1 MQQIPTARLRQDISI
16 IRPWQ
21 APMARLVT
29 LLLASFLLSAVP
41 LIAEDKLPEVSH
53 DGLHLVP
60 GTEVA
65 AAWVKPD
72 ADFGSYDKVM
82 ILDAYVAFRKGWM
95 RDKNRSSVHRITHSD
110 VERIKKD
117 VAGLFHETFVEV
129 LSEKEGYPVVEAAG
143 DAVLLLRPAIIDL
156 DVTAPDVDTAARS
169 RTYAAS
175 AGAATLYLELYDSV
189 SGEIL
194 ARAIDRKAANHPG
207 NFMRWT
213 NRMTNRA
220 EARKVL
226 AEWAGLL
233 RDRMDQIHGKG
244 ED

>member
-1 MQQIPTARLRQDISI
+1 MQQIPTARLRQDISRV
-16 IRPWQ
+16 RPWR
-21 APMARLVT
+21 APMAQLVT
-29 LLLASFLLSAVP
+29 LLLASLLLSAVP

-72 ADFGSYDKVM
+72 ADFSGYHRVM
-82 ILDAYVAFRKGWM
+82 ILDAYVAFRKGWL
-95 RDKNRSSVHRITHSD
+95 RDKNRSSVHRITNSD

-143 DAVLLLRPAIIDL
+143 DDVLLLRPAIIDL
-156 DVTAPDVDTAARS
+156 DVTAPDLPTAGRS
-169 RTYAAS
+169 YTFAAS
-175 AGAATLYLELYDSV
+175 AGAATLYLEHYDSV

-207 NFMRWT
+207 DIMRWA
-213 NRMTNRA
+213 NKVSNRA
-220 EARKVL
+220 EAKRVI
-226 AEWAGLL
+226 AGWARLL
-233 RDRMDQIHGKG
+233 RDRLDEIHGKG
-244 ED
+244 HL

>member
-1 MQQIPTARLRQDISI
+1 MQQIPTARLGRDISMV
-16 IRPWQ
+16 RLWR

-29 LLLASFLLSAVP
+29 LLLASLFLSAVP
-41 LIAEDKLPEVSH
+41 LIAEDELPEVSH

-60 GTEVA
+60 GTDVA

-72 ADFGSYDKVM
+72 ADFSGYQRVM
-82 ILDAYVAFRKGWM
+82 ILDAYVALRKGWLQ
-95 RDKNRSSVHRITHSD
+95 DQNRGSIHRITNND
-110 VERIKKD
+110 VERIKGD
-117 VAGLFHETFVEV
+117 VAELFHETFVEV
-129 LSEKEGYPVVEAAG
+129 LGEKSGYPVAETA
-143 DAVLLLRPAIIDL
+143 DADVLLLRPAIIDL

-207 NFMRWT
+207 DIMRWA
-213 NRMTNRA
+213 NKVSNRA
-220 EARKVL
+220 EAKRVI
-226 AEWAGLL
+226 AGWARLL
-233 RDRMDQIHGKG
+233 RDRLDEIHGK
-244 ED
+244 DHD

>member
-1 MQQIPTARLRQDISI
+1 MPETRLRNPNVGW
-16 IRPWQ
+16 R
-21 APMARLVT
+21 ALGGG
-29 LLLASFLLSAVP
+29 LLSILAAGSA
-41 LIAEDKLPEVSH
+41 LIAEQKPPEVTH

-72 ADFGSYDKVM
+72 TDFSGYHKVM
-82 ILDAYVAFRKGWM
+82 ILDPYVAFRKGWQAEHN
-95 RDKNRSSVHRITHSD
+95 RDSIHKVTKRDMEKMKR
-110 VERIKKD
+110 E
-117 VAGLFHETFVEV
+117 VAKLFRETFAEV
-129 LSEKEGYPVVEAAG
+129 LGQKGGRVVEAA
-143 DAVLLLRPAIIDL
+143 DTDVLLLRPAIIDL
-156 DVTAPDVDTAARS
+156 DVTAPDLDHGGRS
-169 RTYAAS
+169 YNFAAS

-213 NRMTNRA
+213 NRVTNRA

-233 RDRMDQIHGKG
+233 RDRLDQIHGKG
-244 ED
+244 GD